1 MGLLNFL
8 PKEEKY
14 FASFSQMTSYIYDA
28 TRALV
33 AMLDDDSSRYKE
45 HAKRIKD
52 IEHACDNI
60 THSIVTRLNTSFITP
75 FDREDI
81 YLLSGALDDI
91 LDLIDEVARV
101 FVIYDIRQSTDY
113 ARRFADLLQRMA
125 IQLHEVVMMLERPN
139 GMTPRLV
146 ELHRLENEGDDI
158 YDAAVTE
165 LFRSTT
171 DPLTVIKW
179 KEIYE
184 KMETAVDRCESS
196 ANIIESII
204 IKNR

>member
-33 AMLDDDSSRYKE
+33 AMLDDDSSRYTE

-101 FVIYDIRQSTDY
+101 FVIYDIRQSTEY

-125 IQLHEVVMMLERPN
+125 IQLHEVVMMLARPVDMN
-139 GMTPRLV
+139 SRLV

-165 LFRSTT
+165 LFRSTA

-184 KMETAVDRCESS
+184 TMETAVDRCESS

>member
-1 MGLLNFL
+1 MGLFNFL

-33 AMLDDDSSRYKE
+33 AMLDDDSSRYVE

-81 YLLSGALDDI
+81 YSLSGALDDI

-101 FVIYDIRQSTDY
+101 FVIYDIRQSTEY

-125 IQLHEVVMMLERPN
+125 IQLHEVVMMLERPVN
-139 GMTPRLV
+139 MNARLV

-184 KMETAVDRCESS
+184 TMETAVDRCESS

>member
-1 MGLLNFL
+1 MGLLSFL

-14 FASFSQMTSYIYDA
+14 FASFAQMTSYIYDA
-28 TRALV
+28 TRELV
-33 AMLDDDSSRYKE
+33 AMLDGDSSRYIE
-45 HAKRIKD
+45 YVKRIKD
-52 IEHACDNI
+52 IEHACDGI

-81 YLLSGALDDI
+81 YSLSGALDDI

-101 FVIYDIRQSTDY
+101 FVIYDIRQSTEY

-125 IQLHEVVMMLERPN
+125 IQLHEIVTMLERPN
-139 GMTPRLV
+139 GMSPRLV

-158 YDAAVTE
+158 YDAAISE
-165 LFRSTT
+165 LFRNTT

-204 IKNR
+204 IKNQ

>member
-1 MGLLNFL
+1 MGLFNFL

-33 AMLDDDSSRYKE
+33 AMLDDDSSRYTE

-81 YLLSGALDDI
+81 YSLSGALDDI

-101 FVIYDIRQSTDY
+101 FVIYDIRQSTEY

-139 GMTPRLV
+139 GMSPRLV

-196 ANIIESII
+196 ANIIESIV

>member
-1 MGLLNFL
+1 MGLFNFL

-33 AMLDDDSSRYKE
+33 AMLDDDSSRYTE

-81 YLLSGALDDI
+81 YSLSGALDDI

-101 FVIYDIRQSTDY
+101 FVIYDIRQSTEY
-113 ARRFADLLQRMA
+113 AKRFADLLQRMA

-139 GMTPRLV
+139 GMSPRLV

-196 ANIIESII
+196 ANIIESIV